1 MDIEWLIGKN
11 FVPLQKIL
19 AFITMSRHLTLLL
32 AAALMLTA
40 CHKDKHDDEPQQP
53 ATQSVLVYIAGD
65 NNLQQ
70 FIIDDVKQMMEGS
83 KLLGKDCNLLL
94 FVDQKGK
101 RPYFMKLEN
110 GDTLR
115 VKTLDEEV
123 KSSNAETLR
132 SAMKWMV
139 DNYEARNY
147 GLVLWGHA
155 DGWVVW
161 QPAQSRPRRSYGQ
174 DTTGGEEWMNISEM
188 ANALATLPHLRFI
201 FADCCCFQCVESAYE
216 LRHVT
221 DYLIGSAAEIPG
233 EGAPYQTVIPHL
245 FDQREDFY
253 ALVCDDYFEQVSV
266 GYQEPVSVV
275 KSSEMDQLAQATRAA
290 LTQSLQP
297 ISEQGE
303 NYPDVEGLIY
313 YYDQTLFDM
322 QDFMLSHAPEHVYT
336 EWKRTFDKAVV
347 YKKMAEVWLANHI
360 PYLDKSETMFRDFNV
375 TAERYGGVS
384 MFVPQNR
391 YTTFIQ
397 RQNERIKKMEWYS
410 AAGLSLLGW

>member
-1 MDIEWLIGKN
+1 
-11 FVPLQKIL
+11 
-19 AFITMSRHLTLLL
+19 MSRHLTLLL

-115 VKTLDEEV
+115 VKTLEEEV

-188 ANALATLPHLRFI
+188 ADALATLPHLRFI

-322 QDFMLSHAPEHVYT
+322 QDFMLSRAPEHVYT

-410 AAGLSLLGW
+410 AAGLSQLGW

>member
-40 CHKDKHDDEPQQP
+40 CHKDKHEDEPQQP

-115 VKTLDEEV
+115 VKTLEEEV

-188 ANALATLPHLRFI
+188 ADALATLPHLRFI

-275 KSSEMDQLAQATRAA
+275 KSSEMDQLAQATRVA

-375 TAERYGGVS
+375 TAERYGGIS

>member
-1 MDIEWLIGKN
+1 
-11 FVPLQKIL
+11 
-19 AFITMSRHLTLLL
+19 MSRHLTLLL

-101 RPYFMKLEN
+101 LPYFMKLEN

-115 VKTLDEEV
+115 VKTLEEEV

-188 ANALATLPHLRFI
+188 ADALATLPNLRFI

-253 ALVCDDYFEQVSV
+253 TLVCDDYFEQVSV

-297 ISEQGE
+297 INEQGE

-322 QDFMLSHAPEHVYT
+322 QDFMLSRAPEHVYT

-391 YTTFIQ
+391 YSTFIQ

-410 AAGLSLLGW
+410 AAGLSQLGW

>member
-1 MDIEWLIGKN
+1 
-11 FVPLQKIL
+11 
-19 AFITMSRHLTLLL
+19 MSRHLTLLL

-40 CHKDKHDDEPQQP
+40 CHKDKHEDEPQQP

-188 ANALATLPHLRFI
+188 ADALATLPHLRFI

-275 KSSEMDQLAQATRAA
+275 KSSEIDQLAQATRAA

-410 AAGLSLLGW
+410 AAGLSQLGW

>member
-40 CHKDKHDDEPQQP
+40 CHKDKHEDEPQQP

-115 VKTLDEEV
+115 VKTLEEEV

-188 ANALATLPHLRFI
+188 ADALATLPHLRFI

-410 AAGLSLLGW
+410 AAGLSQLGW

>member
-32 AAALMLTA
+32 AAALILTA

-115 VKTLDEEV
+115 VKTLEEEV

-188 ANALATLPHLRFI
+188 ADALATLPHLRFI

-297 ISEQGE
+297 INEQGE

-375 TAERYGGVS
+375 TAERYGGIS

-410 AAGLSLLGW
+410 AAGLSQLGW

>member
-1 MDIEWLIGKN
+1 
-11 FVPLQKIL
+11 
-19 AFITMSRHLTLLL
+19 MSRHLTLLL

-40 CHKDKHDDEPQQP
+40 CHKDKHEDEPQQP

-115 VKTLDEEV
+115 VKTLEEEV

-188 ANALATLPHLRFI
+188 ADALATLPHLRFI

-275 KSSEMDQLAQATRAA
+275 KSSEMDQLAQATRVA

-375 TAERYGGVS
+375 TAERYGGIS

>member
-1 MDIEWLIGKN
+1 M
-11 FVPLQKIL
+11 QKIL

-40 CHKDKHDDEPQQP
+40 CHKDKHEDEPQQP

-101 RPYFMKLEN
+101 LPYFMKLEN

-115 VKTLDEEV
+115 VKTLEEEV

-188 ANALATLPHLRFI
+188 ADALATLPHLRFI

-347 YKKMAEVWLANHI
+347 YKKMTEVWLANHI

-375 TAERYGGVS
+375 TAERYGGIS

-410 AAGLSLLGW
+410 AAGLSQLGW

>member
-101 RPYFMKLEN
+101 LPYFMKLEN

-115 VKTLDEEV
+115 VKTLEEEV

-188 ANALATLPHLRFI
+188 ADALATLPHLRFI

-322 QDFMLSHAPEHVYT
+322 QDFMLRHAPEDVYT

-410 AAGLSLLGW
+410 AAGLSQLGW

>member
-101 RPYFMKLEN
+101 LPYFMKLEN

-347 YKKMAEVWLANHI
+347 YKKMTEVWLANHI

-410 AAGLSLLGW
+410 AAGLSQLGW

>member
-1 MDIEWLIGKN
+1 
-11 FVPLQKIL
+11 
-19 AFITMSRHLTLLL
+19 MSRHLTLLL
-32 AAALMLTA
+32 AAVLMLTA
-40 CHKDKHDDEPQQP
+40 CHKDKHEDEPQQP

-115 VKTLDEEV
+115 VKTLEEEV

-188 ANALATLPHLRFI
+188 ADALATLPHLRFI

-347 YKKMAEVWLANHI
+347 YKKMTEVWLANHI

-410 AAGLSLLGW
+410 AAGLSQLGW

>member
-115 VKTLDEEV
+115 VKTLKEEV

-188 ANALATLPHLRFI
+188 ADALATLPHLRFI

-253 ALVCDDYFEQVSV
+253 TLVCDDYFEQVSV

-322 QDFMLSHAPEHVYT
+322 QDFMLSRAPEHVYT

-410 AAGLSLLGW
+410 AAGLSQLGW

>member
-40 CHKDKHDDEPQQP
+40 CHKDKHEDEPQQP

-101 RPYFMKLEN
+101 LPYFMKLEN

-115 VKTLDEEV
+115 VKTLEEEV

-188 ANALATLPHLRFI
+188 ADALATLPHLRFI

-336 EWKRTFDKAVV
+336 EWKRTFDKTVV

-410 AAGLSLLGW
+410 AAGLSQLGW

>member
-1 MDIEWLIGKN
+1 M
-11 FVPLQKIL
+11 
-19 AFITMSRHLTLLL
+19 
-32 AAALMLTA
+32 
-40 CHKDKHDDEPQQP
+40 
-53 ATQSVLVYIAGD
+53 LVYIAGD

-115 VKTLDEEV
+115 VKTLEEEV

-188 ANALATLPHLRFI
+188 ADALATLPHLRFI

-297 ISEQGE
+297 INEQGE

-322 QDFMLSHAPEHVYT
+322 QDFMLSHAPEHVYK

-410 AAGLSLLGW
+410 AAGLSQLGW

>member
-188 ANALATLPHLRFI
+188 ADALATLPHLRFI

-275 KSSEMDQLAQATRAA
+275 KSSEMDQLAQATRVA

-410 AAGLSLLGW
+410 AAGLSQLGW

>member
-188 ANALATLPHLRFI
+188 ADALATLPHLRFI

-297 ISEQGE
+297 INEQGE

-322 QDFMLSHAPEHVYT
+322 QDFMLSRAPEHVYT

-410 AAGLSLLGW
+410 AAGLSQLGW

>member
-1 MDIEWLIGKN
+1 M
-11 FVPLQKIL
+11 QKIL

-101 RPYFMKLEN
+101 LPYFMKLEN

-115 VKTLDEEV
+115 VKTLEEEV

-188 ANALATLPHLRFI
+188 ADALATLPHLRFI

-322 QDFMLSHAPEHVYT
+322 QDFMLSRAPEHVYT

-410 AAGLSLLGW
+410 AAGLSQLGW

>member
-101 RPYFMKLEN
+101 LPYFMKLEN

-188 ANALATLPHLRFI
+188 ADALATLPHLRFI

-275 KSSEMDQLAQATRAA
+275 KSSEMDQLAQATRVA

-410 AAGLSLLGW
+410 AAGLSQLGW

>member
-115 VKTLDEEV
+115 VKTLEEEV

-188 ANALATLPHLRFI
+188 ADALATLPHLRFI

-375 TAERYGGVS
+375 TAERYGGIS

-410 AAGLSLLGW
+410 AAGLSQLGW

>member
-40 CHKDKHDDEPQQP
+40 CHKDKHEDEPQQP

-115 VKTLDEEV
+115 VKTLEEEV

-188 ANALATLPHLRFI
+188 ADALATLPHLRFI

-253 ALVCDDYFEQVSV
+253 TLVCDDYFEQVSV

-290 LTQSLQP
+290 LTQSLLP
-297 ISEQGE
+297 INEQGE

-410 AAGLSLLGW
+410 AAGLSQLGW

>member
-115 VKTLDEEV
+115 VKTLEEEV

-188 ANALATLPHLRFI
+188 ADALATLPHLRFI

-410 AAGLSLLGW
+410 AAGLSQLGW

>member
-32 AAALMLTA
+32 AAVLMLTA
-40 CHKDKHDDEPQQP
+40 CHKDKHEDEPQQP

-65 NNLQQ
+65 NSLQE

-83 KLLGKDCNLLL
+83 KLLSKDCNLLL

-115 VKTLDEEV
+115 VKTLEEEV

-188 ANALATLPHLRFI
+188 ADALATLPHLRFI

-322 QDFMLSHAPEHVYT
+322 QDFMLSRAPEHVYT

-410 AAGLSLLGW
+410 AAGLSQLGW

>member
-32 AAALMLTA
+32 AAVLMLTA
-40 CHKDKHDDEPQQP
+40 CHKDKHEDEPQQP

-101 RPYFMKLEN
+101 LPYFMKLEN

-115 VKTLDEEV
+115 VKTLEEEV

-188 ANALATLPHLRFI
+188 ADALATLPHLRFI

-336 EWKRTFDKAVV
+336 EWKRTFDKTVV

-410 AAGLSLLGW
+410 AAGLSQLGW

>member
-1 MDIEWLIGKN
+1 
-11 FVPLQKIL
+11 
-19 AFITMSRHLTLLL
+19 MSRHLTLLL

-40 CHKDKHDDEPQQP
+40 CHKDKHEDEPQQP

-115 VKTLDEEV
+115 VKTLEEEV

-188 ANALATLPHLRFI
+188 ADALATLPHLRFI

-322 QDFMLSHAPEHVYT
+322 QDFMLSRAPEHVYT

-410 AAGLSLLGW
+410 AAGLSQLGW

>member
-40 CHKDKHDDEPQQP
+40 CHKDKHEDEPQQP

-101 RPYFMKLEN
+101 LPYFMKLEN

-115 VKTLDEEV
+115 VKTLEEEV

-132 SAMKWMV
+132 LAMKWMV

-188 ANALATLPHLRFI
+188 ADALATLPHLRFI

-347 YKKMAEVWLANHI
+347 YKKMTEVWLANHI

-410 AAGLSLLGW
+410 AAGLSQLGW

>member
-115 VKTLDEEV
+115 VKTLEEEV

-188 ANALATLPHLRFI
+188 ADALATLPHLRFI

-275 KSSEMDQLAQATRAA
+275 KSSEMDQLAQATRVA

-410 AAGLSLLGW
+410 AAGLSQLGW

>member
-1 MDIEWLIGKN
+1 
-11 FVPLQKIL
+11 
-19 AFITMSRHLTLLL
+19 MSRHLTLLL
-32 AAALMLTA
+32 AAVLMLTA
-40 CHKDKHDDEPQQP
+40 CYKDKHEDEPKQP

-83 KLLGKDCNLLL
+83 KLLSKDCNLLL

-188 ANALATLPHLRFI
+188 ADALATLPHLRFI

-297 ISEQGE
+297 INEQGE

-322 QDFMLSHAPEHVYT
+322 QDFMLSRAPEHVYT

-410 AAGLSLLGW
+410 AAGLSQLGW

>member
-40 CHKDKHDDEPQQP
+40 CHKDKHDDEPQQT

-188 ANALATLPHLRFI
+188 ADALATLPHLRFI

-297 ISEQGE
+297 INEQGE

-322 QDFMLSHAPEHVYT
+322 QDFMLSRAPEHVYT

-360 PYLDKSETMFRDFNV
+360 PYLDKNETMFRDFNV

-410 AAGLSLLGW
+410 AAGLSQLGW

>member
-101 RPYFMKLEN
+101 LPYFMKLEN

-115 VKTLDEEV
+115 VKTLEEEV

-188 ANALATLPHLRFI
+188 ADALATLPHLRFI

-253 ALVCDDYFEQVSV
+253 TLVCDDYFEQVSV

-297 ISEQGE
+297 INEQGE

-322 QDFMLSHAPEHVYT
+322 QDFMLSRAPEHVYT

-410 AAGLSLLGW
+410 AAGLSQLGW

>member
-32 AAALMLTA
+32 VAALILTA

-123 KSSNAETLR
+123 KSSNAETLH

-188 ANALATLPHLRFI
+188 ADALATLPHLRFI

-375 TAERYGGVS
+375 TAERYGGIS

-410 AAGLSLLGW
+410 AAGLSQLGW